1 MIVLDTHALL
11 WWVEGRGLSKPARAA
26 IDREVQEE
34 GEIVVSTM
42 TAWEVMLLIKK
53 GRLRLAMDVAGW
65 FDRIGRIAGVRFA
78 PIDRHIALAS
88 ADLPG
93 EFHSDP
99 ADRMIVATAR
109 SLSAPLVTKDRQIR
123 SYEHVRTIW

>member
-1 MIVLDTHALL
+1 MIVLDTHTLL
-11 WWVEGRGLSKPARAA
+11 WWIEGKGLSKPARAA
-26 IDREVQEE
+26 IDREIEEE

-53 GRLRLAMDVAGW
+53 GRLRLATDVARW
-65 FDRIGRIAGVRFA
+65 LDRVSRIEGVRFV

-93 EFHSDP
+93 NFHQDP

-109 SLSAPLVTKDRQIR
+109 SLSAPLITKDKQIR
-123 SYEHVRTIW
+123 SYEHVKTIW

>member
-1 MIVLDTHALL
+1 LLATHEERDGDEPSRFTHTLL
-11 WWVEGRGLSKPARAA
+11 WWVD
-26 IDREVQEE
+26 DREVEDE
-34 GEIVVSTM
+34 GELVVSTM
-42 TAWEVMLLIKK
+42 TAWEVILLMKK
-53 GRLRLAMDVAGW
+53 GRLRLAMDVGGW
-65 FDRIGRIAGVRFA
+65 FGKVSRIAGVRFI

-93 EFHSDP
+93 DFPSDP

-123 SYEHVRTIW
+123 SYKHVKTIR